1 MTRFALAAVLVAALG
16 GAAGAQPTPPPNQNP
31 DPIPNP
37 NPVPPL
43 PTYVGPPGPGVPIFK
58 SGGTVVG
65 TEGYFPYDTGNWL
78 LGGVQPATR
87 QSGWY
92 TMVYPGG
99 GAVPAYGPAVAPA
112 RGHFGKHGLF
122 RR

>member
-16 GAAGAQPTPPPNQNP
+16 NVAGAQPPNQPP

-37 NPVPPL
+37 NPVPPP
-43 PTYVGPPGPGVPIFK
+43 PTYVGPPGPGVPIHK

-65 TEGYFPYDTGNWL
+65 TDGYFPYDSGNWL
-78 LGGVQPATR
+78 LGGVQPLSR

-99 GAVPAYGPAVAPA
+99 NAVPAYSYGPTVAPA
-112 RGHFGKHGLF
+112 HKHFGKHGLF